1 MLTVDYS
8 FYSEVYQGTAIRS
21 EEWPEYARS
30 AAVYLNAVTFGRASN
45 ALPSLLLDNCRM
57 ALCAVADADFQQ
69 DAGGEVASA
78 SNDGYSETYANA
90 DRLAAQR
97 GADRLAAMDLY
108 LPRSHPLRYAG
119 VM

>member
-45 ALPSLLLDNCRM
+45 ALSNGIVCR
-57 ALCAVADADFQQ
+57 C
-69 DAGGEVASA
+69 
-78 SNDGYSETYANA
+78 
-90 DRLAAQR
+90 
-97 GADRLAAMDLY
+97 
-108 LPRSHPLRYAG
+108 
-119 VM
+119 